1 LIQAA
6 DQQRYAGHP
15 DPTSMTCDAVAAVFE
30 ENVDF
35 MKMYFE
41 YINNF
46 DEAVRIVEKWQ
57 TKEDGNSSGSRFLK
71 ARAQDDRHSQL
82 NLLGYLLLPVQR
94 VPRYKLLLADLVA
107 STDAPSTRLR
117 AGYEK
122 IECLA
127 REINDRKAEMEG
139 RKRLVELERTVV
151 CPPGVEEE
159 YDGRLSSTSKFVDPA
174 RRLVKEEFI
183 HVIVR
188 RKKVAG
194 GLTWEKQLEQKCLA
208 ISCSDKLFLVSLHL
222 AFDLT
227 IVYFKSRNLWTTS
240 FLVPVGRDPTRQC
253 RRHTLLGVTHRMA
266 SHGLRHPYIPALAR
280 WPLASNRRRVLALQ
294 MQQRR
299 RYRRLARSDFES
311 HQTH

>member
-1 LIQAA
+1 
-6 DQQRYAGHP
+6 
-15 DPTSMTCDAVAAVFE
+15 
-30 ENVDF
+30 

-107 STDAPSTRLR
+107 STNAPSTRLR

-151 CPPGVEEE
+151 CPPGVMEE
-159 YDGRLSSTSKFVDPA
+159 YEGRLSSTSKFVDPA

-183 HVIVR
+183 HVIIR

-208 ISCSDKLFLVSLHL
+208 ISCSDKLFLVFPFSL

-227 IVYFKSRNLWTTS
+227 NIVYFKSGNPWTTS
-240 FLVPVGRDPTRQC
+240 LPFPVGRYPTR
-253 RRHTLLGVTHRMA
+253 RRRRNTLLGITHRMA
-266 SHGLRHPYIPALAR
+266 SHGLRHSFLPSLPRRHLA
-280 WPLASNRRRVLALQ
+280 PNRRRKLAFQ

-299 RYRRLARSDFES
+299 RRLRLARGNFKS
-311 HQTH
+311 HETHRALLKFVHVST

>member
-1 LIQAA
+1 
-6 DQQRYAGHP
+6 
-15 DPTSMTCDAVAAVFE
+15 MTCDAVAAVFE

-208 ISCSDKLFLVSLHL
+208 ISCSDKLFLVSPP
-222 AFDLT
+222 FG
-227 IVYFKSRNLWTTS
+227 I
-240 FLVPVGRDPTRQC
+240 
-253 RRHTLLGVTHRMA
+253 
-266 SHGLRHPYIPALAR
+266 
-280 WPLASNRRRVLALQ
+280 
-294 MQQRR
+294 
-299 RYRRLARSDFES
+299 RSDDSVLQVKKPLDNLLPCPCWPRS
-311 HQTH
+311 HSTMPSPHAAGNHPPNGVSWSSTPLHPRPRQVAPRI